1 MTAVD
6 ASSEVEDYVRRGL
19 AHLWV
24 HTRQFNDLSQDGEFV
39 IIESGDGI
47 WLRDI
52 NGNRYID
59 AMSGLWTVN
68 AGHGR
73 QALAEVAARQMA
85 ELPFANP
92 FAYATKPAVD
102 LASRLD
108 RLTPS
113 SITRFYLVN
122 TGSDAVDTALR
133 MAKQYHWN
141 RGERRRFKVISR
153 NNSYHG
159 MTGGAL
165 SVNRS
170 TYVNKAPFEPL
181 VPGAVGVPNVNC
193 DRCPYEKTF
202 PECDVFCARAIE
214 QTIQAEGP
222 STVAA
227 FIAEPI
233 STAAGCFVPPPSYW
247 ATIREI
253 CDRHDILL
261 ITDEVIDGFGRTGRW
276 FGIDHFDVQPDIMTM
291 AKGLTS
297 GYQPLAA
304 VGVNQKVADA
314 FVGGD
319 QEAFVGGITFGAH
332 PVACAVAL
340 ANLDILEQ
348 EDLVGNAARTG
359 AYLAGLLVELKGRRR
374 FVSTTKGIGMMH
386 TIELQRDPAA
396 GTPFQ
401 PADDVG
407 RRLTA
412 LLRDHGVLCRAG
424 AGISVAPPLVATS
437 DDCDDLISRIDG
449 ALAALESQLGS

>member
-1 MTAVD
+1 MTSVD
-6 ASSEVEDYVRRGL
+6 AVSLVDDYVQRGL

-24 HTRQFNDLSQDGEFV
+24 HTRQFNDLSRAGEFL

-47 WLRDI
+47 WLRDM
-52 NGNRYID
+52 NGQRYID

-73 QALAEVAARQMA
+73 RALAEVAARQIID
-85 ELPFANP
+85 LPFANP

-102 LASRLD
+102 LSSRLAE
-108 RLTPS
+108 LTPS

-153 NNSYHG
+153 NLSYHG

-170 TYVNKAPFEPL
+170 PYVNKAPFEPL

-193 DRCPYEKTF
+193 ERCPYEKTY
-202 PECDVFCARAIE
+202 PECNVFCARAIE
-214 QTIQAEGP
+214 QAIQAEGP

-233 STAAGCFVPPPSYW
+233 STAAGGFVPPPGYW
-247 ATIREI
+247 KTIREI
-253 CDRHDILL
+253 CDRHGVLL
-261 ITDEVIDGFGRTGRW
+261 IADEVINGFGRTGRW
-276 FGIDHFDVQPDIMTM
+276 FGMDHFEVQPDLMTM

-304 VGVNQKVADA
+304 VGASQAVADA

-319 QEAFVGGITFGAH
+319 EEAFVGGITFGAH

-340 ANLDILEQ
+340 ANLDIIEQ

-359 AYLAGLLVELKGRRR
+359 AYLAALLTELRQQRRY
-374 FVSTTKGIGMMH
+374 VSSTRGIGLMH
-386 TIELQRDPAA
+386 TIELQRDPASGA
-396 GTPFQ
+396 AFKPEDEV
-401 PADDVG
+401 P

-412 LLRDHGVLCRAG
+412 LLRDNGVLCRAG
-424 AGISVAPPLVATS
+424 AAISLAPPLVTTPA
-437 DDCDDLISRIDG
+437 DCDDLVARIDH
-449 ALAALESQLGS
+449 ALAALETQLEG